1 MCKGLQQG
9 NKSASCLKESVSPNA
24 YPVSRPV
31 NCELCESRAALY
43 CQADDAYLCRKCD
56 KWVHEANFLA
66 LRHVRCFLCGTCQNP
81 TQRYLIGASREV
93 VLPSMVSPSER
104 RHCDSD
110 METKH
115 STKTPFL
122 FL

>member
-1 MCKGLQQG
+1 MCKGLELG
-9 NKSASCLKESVSPNA
+9 NTPGSCLKESVSPHTNR
-24 YPVSRPV
+24 PVPRSV

-56 KWVHEANFLA
+56 RWVHEANFLA
-66 LRHVRCFLCGTCQNP
+66 LRHVRCFLCNTCQNL
-81 TQRYLIGASREV
+81 TQRYLVGAS
-93 VLPSMVSPSER
+93 PTTVSWSERR

-110 METKH
+110 METRH